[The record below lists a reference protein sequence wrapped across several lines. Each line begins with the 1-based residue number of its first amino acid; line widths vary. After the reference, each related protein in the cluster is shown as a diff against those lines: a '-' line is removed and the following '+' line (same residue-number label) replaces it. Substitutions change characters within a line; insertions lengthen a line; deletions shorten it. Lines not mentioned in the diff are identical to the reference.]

1 MSDINELKKTLSK
14 IKDKSFQDIP
24 AELVHRILDIQAEFG
39 RDRSEA
45 LKRIK
50 RAIDD
55 HVESINFKDAE
66 V

>member
-1 MSDINELKKTLSK
+1 MSDTNELKKTLSK
-14 IKDKSFQDIP
+14 IRDKSFQGIP
-24 AELVHRILDIQAEFG
+24 EELVHRILEIQAEFA

-50 RAIDD
+50 RVIDD

-66 V
+66 I